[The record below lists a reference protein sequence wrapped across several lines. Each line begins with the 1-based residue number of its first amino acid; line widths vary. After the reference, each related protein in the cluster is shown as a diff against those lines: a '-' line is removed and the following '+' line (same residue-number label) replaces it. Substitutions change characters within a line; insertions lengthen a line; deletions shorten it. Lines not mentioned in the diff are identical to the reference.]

1 MGLLVFIQSV
11 YHVAFVYFAA
21 YCMKRIEIILTSLPI
36 VCLTALTIGAVSNWQ
51 YTHYLAYSFFISW
64 SFLFIFHIATLR
76 NYHSLILLGLAGGAA
91 GLYFNLTAEVSKA
104 EAALLLGKI
113 AITVFAAALAIRL
126 YKNRESLENASMV
139 FIGLVIL
146 LLLQAV
152 TQTVQTN
159 EHALEAVS
167 VTGFAHYFTTGL
179 IAHILLNDTY
189 SSLLTKGEQKVLMIQ
204 VVFCLYNIS
213 LLLISNFV

>member
-1 MGLLVFIQSV
+1 
-11 YHVAFVYFAA
+11 
-21 YCMKRIEIILTSLPI
+21 MKRIETFLTALPI
-36 VCLTALTIGAVSNWQ
+36 TFLTTLTIGAISNWQ
-51 YTHYLAYSFFISW
+51 QTHYLAYAFFISW
-64 SFLFIFHIATLR
+64 ALLFIFHIATLR

-91 GLYFNLTAEVSKA
+91 GLYYNLVAEVNKA

-113 AITVFAAALAIRL
+113 SITVFAAILAIRL
-126 YKNRESLENASMV
+126 YRIRESLENSSMV

-152 TQTVQTN
+152 TQTVQTA
-159 EHALEAVS
+159 EQAMEAVS

-179 IAHILLNDTY
+179 IAHILLNDSY
-189 SSLLTKGEQKVLMIQ
+189 SSILTKGEQKVLMIQ
-204 VVFCLYNIS
+204 VIFCLYNIS

>member
-11 YHVAFVYFAA
+11 YHDAFVYFAA
-21 YCMKRIEIILTSLPI
+21 YSMKRIEIILTSLPI
-36 VCLTALTIGAVSNWQ
+36 ICLTALTIGAISGWQ

-64 SFLFIFHIATLR
+64 ALLFIFHIAVLH
-76 NYHSLILLGLAGGAA
+76 NYYSLILLGLAGGAA
-91 GLYFNLTAEVSKA
+91 GLYFNLMAEVSKA

-126 YKNRESLENASMV
+126 YRNRESLENSSTV

-146 LLLQAV
+146 LLMQAV
-152 TQTVQTN
+152 TQTVQTA
-159 EHALEAVS
+159 EQAMEAVS
-167 VTGFAHYFTTGL
+167 VSGFANYFTTGL
-179 IAHILLNDTY
+179 IAHILLNPTY
-189 SSLLTKGEQKVLMIQ
+189 SSILTKGEQKVLIIQ